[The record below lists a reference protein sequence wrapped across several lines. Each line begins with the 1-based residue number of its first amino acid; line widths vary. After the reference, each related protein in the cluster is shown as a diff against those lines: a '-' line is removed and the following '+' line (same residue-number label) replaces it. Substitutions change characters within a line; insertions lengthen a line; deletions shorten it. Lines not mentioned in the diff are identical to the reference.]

1 MTDNN
6 TIAKE
11 IGYMSYN
18 KLNVFMTILLVG
30 FSAVFALLGDRVTKL
45 NIDMSWPNEST
56 WKRFLNNI
64 WVCVVN
70 IVLLIVALVLLVKK
84 YVTNAINI
92 ALFVFVLALGGGI
105 GGKLHSQIWFLQ
117 LIPLLV
123 MTLVFIFRNPIIIA
137 AIISIIS
144 IGGIGHLLLPEN
156 GAYILDGI
164 LSLFVLYII
173 YKSLSVTFKI
183 L

>member
-64 WVCVVN
+64 WVWVVN

-92 ALFVFVLALGGGI
+92 ALFVFMFRQFVNISPG
-105 GGKLHSQIWFLQ
+105 LQ
-117 LIPLLV
+117 
-123 MTLVFIFRNPIIIA
+123 T
-137 AIISIIS
+137 
-144 IGGIGHLLLPEN
+144 
-156 GAYILDGI
+156 YILFCKPICNKNYCHYGLVSCLRVSYVCYVSSI
-164 LSLFVLYII
+164 LNVI
-173 YKSLSVTFKI
+173 KSVS
-183 L
+183 